1 MAETDIGSVYTLV
14 DLAKMLSPDGGNLV
28 ACAETLARKNPF
40 VREFPIIEANQM
52 LTHVGNRDLAFPSVG
67 KRAIN
72 DGVSYAAHKETTI
85 TAPMSLFETM
95 SKIDEEILRL
105 AGGKA
110 AAVRARKDAKFVEA
124 ISQAVAEECFYGSIA
139 DDELG
144 FNGFATL
151 FNLSTDYPNNDSTW
165 YYNVQ
170 LAGGSG
176 SDTTSVWAVEPGE
189 DKVHLIYPRG
199 TQAGLEITDL
209 DKQLVSGVTT
219 STQYVAYVTQFKWRV
234 GLYVQDERC
243 VQRIANIETAG
254 VTNIFDDD
262 DLITALNRLPG
273 MGEDPATRV
282 YVNRTIRT
290 QMDIAVKDKT
300 NMNYVNVNDAF
311 GKPVLYFRGV
321 PVQVADTIKN
331 TETAIA

>member
-1 MAETDIGSVYTLV
+1 
-14 DLAKMLSPDGGNLV
+14 
-28 ACAETLARKNPF
+28 
-40 VREFPIIEANQM
+40 
-52 LTHVGNRDLAFPSVG
+52 
-67 KRAIN
+67 
-72 DGVSYAAHKETTI
+72 
-85 TAPMSLFETM
+85 
-95 SKIDEEILRL
+95 
-105 AGGKA
+105 
-110 AAVRARKDAKFVEA
+110 
-124 ISQAVAEECFYGSIA
+124 
-139 DDELG
+139 
-144 FNGFATL
+144 
-151 FNLSTDYPNNDSTW
+151 
-165 YYNVQ
+165 
-170 LAGGSG
+170 
-176 SDTTSVWAVEPGE
+176 
-189 DKVHLIYPRG
+189 
-199 TQAGLEITDL
+199 
-209 DKQLVSGVTT
+209 
-219 STQYVAYVTQFKWRV
+219 V

-273 MGEDPATRV
+273 MGEDPATRI